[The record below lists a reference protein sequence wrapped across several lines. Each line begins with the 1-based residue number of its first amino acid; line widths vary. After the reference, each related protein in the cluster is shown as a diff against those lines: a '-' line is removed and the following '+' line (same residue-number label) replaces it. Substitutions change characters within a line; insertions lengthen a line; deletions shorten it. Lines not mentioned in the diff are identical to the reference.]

1 MTKNFR
7 LKKCEIQKFHEN
19 KISYQKKKLLENFKM
34 KLSELIEL
42 IKEELD
48 QAKIGDDELSDKRS
62 MGPNPTFKKVEDE
75 LDSDRPD
82 YAGGKEAIDKMQA
95 SRAEENESS
104 ENLSPSEEEKTEDR
118 KTVVLMTKFGHVPLY
133 KAIIDAKNKE
143 EVITALNKLT
153 KDKGFNAAT
162 YFLNYYK
169 RLGADLDTG
178 TL

>member
-19 KISYQKKKLLENFKM
+19 KISYKKKKLLENFKM

-62 MGPNPTFKKVEDE
+62 MGPNPTFQKVEDE
-75 LDSDRPD
+75 LDSQRPE
-82 YAGGKEAIDKMQA
+82 YTGGKKSIDKMQD
-95 SRAEENESS
+95 SHAEENEL
-104 ENLSPSEEEKTEDR
+104 EDNLAPSEEEATEDR
-118 KTVVLMTKFGHVPLY
+118 KTVVLMTKFGHIPLY
-133 KAIIDAKNKE
+133 KAIIDADNKE
-143 EVITALNKLT
+143 KVITALNKLT
-153 KDKGFNAAT
+153 KEKGFNAAT

-169 RLGADLDTG
+169 RLGADKDTG
-178 TL
+178 AL